1 MKNFLGHFL
10 AEGVGFEPTRPLLT
24 CRFSRP
30 VHSTKLCHPSLKIV
44 LALLGGLKTKL
55 NYIYT
60 FTD

>member
-1 MKNFLGHFL
+1 
-10 AEGVGFEPTRPLLT
+10 
-24 CRFSRP
+24 RFSRP
-30 VHSTKLCHPSLKIV
+30 VHSTKLCHPSLNKV